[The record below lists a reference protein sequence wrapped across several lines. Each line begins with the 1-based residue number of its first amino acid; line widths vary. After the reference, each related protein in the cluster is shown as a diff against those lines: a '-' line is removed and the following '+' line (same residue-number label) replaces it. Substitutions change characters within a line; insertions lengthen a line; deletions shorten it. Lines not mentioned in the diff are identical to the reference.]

1 MKLVDYYQKKLKD
14 LKDQNLY
21 RQTQEINAFDAIN
34 VVKNYHQNLVQEKL
48 TVKNLTQNSS
58 NLSEEL
64 FEKSPEK
71 SPEKLLKKLLEK
83 LPKKLSQ
90 KLSQKSSKKLQNNSQ
105 EKPQIAKKLISF
117 ASNDYLDL
125 SGNKLVK
132 KSAIDAIKKYGVG
145 ARSSRYISGNNQL
158 YHQLE
163 KALAQWKNCDD
174 SLIFSSGYLAGI
186 GIIPA
191 LAGKGD
197 LIIADKLIH
206 SCLLDGVKLSQAKL
220 IRFKHNNFEDCQK
233 ILQQNRINFQRCL
246 IITETIFS
254 MDGDLGCVV
263 ELKNLASE
271 FSCLLLTDDAHG
283 LGIKLF
289 DAEISS
295 PNHLQMG
302 TFSKAFGS
310 LGGYVCGDKIL
321 IDYLRNFAKSQIYS
335 TALPPSILASCI
347 ASLKIISQKK
357 LGQKAL
363 ENAQYF
369 CQLMN
374 LKQPSSAIIVII
386 VENNEKLLAIVKN
399 VEQQGFLI
407 SAIRKPTV
415 STPRIRIT
423 FNSTHQKN
431 QIKKLA
437 SILKTLLKKI

>member
-21 RQTQEINAFDAIN
+21 RQTQDINAFDAIN

-48 TVKNLTQNSS
+48 PSKNLTQNSQ
-58 NLSEEL
+58 NLA
-64 FEKSPEK
+64 EKLSQK
-71 SPEKLLKKLLEK
+71 SSKKPREKLLKKLLEK

-90 KLSQKSSKKLQNNSQ
+90 KLQNNSQ
-105 EKPQIAKKLISF
+105 KNPEIAKKLISF

-125 SGNKLVK
+125 SANKLVK

-163 KALAQWKNCDD
+163 KALARWKNCDD
-174 SLIFSSGYLAGI
+174 SLIFSSGYLVGI

-191 LAGKGD
+191 LVGKGD

-206 SCLLDGVKLSQAKL
+206 SCLLDGIKLSQAKL
-220 IRFKHNNFEDCQK
+220 IRFKHNDFEDCK
-233 ILQQNRINFQRCL
+233 EILQQNRQNFQKCL

-289 DAEISS
+289 DQEISS

-335 TALPPSILASCI
+335 TALPPAILASCAI
-347 ASLKIISQKK
+347 SLKIISQKK

-415 STPRIRIT
+415 ATPRLRIT
-423 FNSTHQKN
+423 FNSSHQKKD
-431 QIKKLA
+431 IKKLA
-437 SILKTLLKKI
+437 EILKVILPKLLPKLL